1 MYSHF
6 NRQIDKLKQM
16 VLWLGTLVE
25 ESVESAIR
33 SVKTRDLRLARQVI
47 QGDAK
52 IDQME
57 VEVEEECLHTLAL
70 YTPVANDLRF
80 VVSVLKING
89 DLERIADKAVNIAE
103 QVSGLIESPL
113 VDTVPF
119 DFLGQSERVR
129 TMLKKS
135 LDALVNSDTEL
146 ADWVRGM
153 DDQVDRVHREM
164 ARSVKQAIREHP
176 DQVDGLLTIW
186 SLSRQLERIADH
198 AVNIAEDVIY
208 MVNGDIRR
216 HGRGPASPVSPAP
229 APKPGNGAAPVPRQA
244 EPRI

>member
-1 MYSHF
+1 MSSHF

-33 SVKTRDLRLARQVI
+33 AVKTRDARLARQVI

-70 YTPVANDLRF
+70 YNPVANDLRF

-103 QVSGLIESPL
+103 QVSSLIESPL
-113 VDTVPF
+113 LDTVPF

-135 LDALVNSDTEL
+135 LDALVNADAEL
-146 ADWVRGM
+146 ADWVRHT
-153 DDQVDRVHREM
+153 DDQVDKVHREM

-176 DQVDGLLTIW
+176 DQVDGLLTLW

-208 MVNGDIRR
+208 MVKGDILR
-216 HGRGPASPVSPAP
+216 HGREPGTAGSA
-229 APKPGNGAAPVPRQA
+229 APKAGNGTPATN
-244 EPRI
+244 